1 MCRTTYSR
9 APLTRISFLPYTIAF
24 HDHPANDDEPSHSP
38 PTAAARQSRRASA
51 IELGQKRGSQVSL
64 LAGPTTPQT
73 PAAALTDD
81 FFASKFGP
89 ESQKLLFAR
98 PGDPRSVVHSDAHVP
113 DWGEQAVFNQPRSR
127 AGPLPSNSILDF
139 AKAQDELIEQKR
151 RQQQRRKQ
159 LSSPPSRSSR
169 NQSRA
174 QSHDRGYEGKPW
186 TVEPAIHQNGGLTN
200 AIRSASNEEGVGTTW
215 IGTVGF
221 PTDSLSQN
229 LKEDIDDKLLNEHE
243 SVVVYVSEGRRGE
256 GRFSEEATAWIEKC
270 WRQLRSEADNVM
282 LFKQAQPSSSHK
294 HAPQT
299 NFVVNHGILLHKSSC
314 WSAFK
319 LSSSPTL
326 PEPCSKRL
334 AI

>member
-1 MCRTTYSR
+1 M
-9 APLTRISFLPYTIAF
+9 ISFLPYTIAF

-243 SVVVYVSEGRRGE
+243 SVVVYVSDKNLDGHYKH
-256 GRFSEEATAWIEKC
+256 FCKTILWPIFHYQVPDHPKSKAY
-270 WRQLRSEADNVM
+270 ADNSWEFYRNVN
-282 LFKQAQPSSSHK
+282 QAFADKIVAHYKRGDTIWIHDYHLLLVPGMVRK
-294 HAPQT
+294 KLPEAPIG
-299 NFVVNHGILLHKSSC
+299 FFLH
-314 WSAFK
+314 SAFP
-319 LSSSPTL
+319 S
-326 PEPCSKRL
+326 
-334 AI
+334 